1 MEYKK
6 KGKIM
11 FQGTASNVGKSTIAI
26 GVCRILT
33 NDGYNV
39 IPFKSQ
45 NMSLQSK
52 IDSNGRE
59 MGVAQVLQ
67 AEACHK
73 VASVYMNPILLKPC
87 GNHISEVI
95 VNGESVGKMSSEEY
109 KDYKL
114 SLIPKLREIFEK
126 IEKENDI
133 VVLEGA
139 GSPAEI
145 NINSLDLSNMEMAK
159 ISNSPVVLIADIDKG
174 GVFASIVGTLF
185 LLGKDSKKVKG
196 IIINKFRGN
205 KKYFEDGVKM
215 LEDIVK
221 IPVLGVVPFID
232 INLEEEDGASEKDL
246 NSFVSTQ
253 EEKEREFDKLDQH
266 LRKNIDIEKL
276 YSIIFNGS

>member
-11 FQGTASNVGKSTIAI
+11 FQGTASNVGKSTVAI

-45 NMSLQSK
+45 NMSIQSK
-52 IDSNGRE
+52 KDSNGKE

-67 AEACHK
+67 AQACNKEAF
-73 VASVYMNPILLKPC
+73 SYMNPILLKPC

-109 KDYKL
+109 RDYKP
-114 SLIPKLREIFEK
+114 SLVPKLREIFEK
-126 IEKENDI
+126 IEKENEI
-133 VVLEGA
+133 VVIEGA

-145 NINSLDLSNMEMAK
+145 NMNSLDLSNMEMAK
-159 ISNSPVVLIADIDKG
+159 ISGSPVILIADIDRG

-205 KKYFEDGVKM
+205 KKYFEDGLKM

-221 IPVLGVVPFID
+221 IPVLGVIPFMD
-232 INLEEEDGASEKDL
+232 INLEEEDGAGGKDL
-246 NSFVSTQ
+246 SSFFSSQ
-253 EEKEREFDKLDQH
+253 EEKEREFDKLEQH
-266 LRKNIDIEKL
+266 LRKNINIEKL